1 MNKLQDNEIWDNP
14 KFLKL
19 EPRYMLIERFMFERL
34 ADKCGIVFFDR
45 DFMEFK
51 FRLKLDPP
59 EEISEKLKDFWVD
72 CGDNKYLRKDYLDE
86 TQGGKLYLY
95 LPAHRKIFEAIANH
109 YKNGYKTVVEDVRK
123 ANPKL
128 EVQEMQEA
136 EPWINGLKE
145 HLRQYPKDK
154 GNGTLANIQAFDK
167 TVRYFKFLKI
177 EDFPPMTDGF
187 EDEPSN

>member
-1 MNKLQDNEIWDNP
+1 MNKLQDNDIWDNP

-59 EEISEKLKDFWVD
+59 KEISEKLKDFWID
-72 CGDNKYLRKDYLDE
+72 CGSNRYLRKDYLDE

-95 LPAHRKIFEAIANH
+95 LPAHRVIFEDIANH
-109 YKNGYKTVVEDVRK
+109 YKNGFKTVVEDVRK

-128 EVQEMQEA
+128 EVQSMNEA
-136 EPWINGLKE
+136 RPYIESLKNQANHNQANKSNGS
-145 HLRQYPKDK
+145 
-154 GNGTLANIQAFDK
+154 LATIKAFQK
-167 TVRYFKFLKI
+167 TERYFKFLKI

-187 EDEPSN
+187 DDEEV

>member
-1 MNKLQDNEIWDNP
+1 MNKLQDNGIWDNP

-51 FRLKLDPP
+51 FRLKLDSQ

-72 CGDNKYLRKDYLDE
+72 CGGSKYLRKDYLDE

-95 LPAHRKIFEAIANH
+95 LPVHRVIFEDIANH
-109 YKNGYKTVVEDVRK
+109 YKDGYKAVVGDIRK

-128 EVQEMQEA
+128 EVQTMSEA
-136 EPWINGLKE
+136 KSWINGLKDR
-145 HLRQYPKDK
+145 LRLNPKEK
-154 GNGTLANIQAFDK
+154 GHLANITAFEK
-167 TVRYFKFLKI
+167 TERYFNFMKI
-177 EDFPPMTDGF
+177 EDFPPMNEGF
-187 EDEPSN
+187 DDAEY